1 MKKPRT
7 LVCKVYQLFRLCL
20 WSIIWTHLFKDTL
33 SSVQVKAK
41 KLRIEKTLEIE
52 KSDPFIHRTRIKP
65 DKHKN

>member
-1 MKKPRT
+1 
-7 LVCKVYQLFRLCL
+7 
-20 WSIIWTHLFKDTL
+20 
-33 SSVQVKAK
+33 VQVKAK